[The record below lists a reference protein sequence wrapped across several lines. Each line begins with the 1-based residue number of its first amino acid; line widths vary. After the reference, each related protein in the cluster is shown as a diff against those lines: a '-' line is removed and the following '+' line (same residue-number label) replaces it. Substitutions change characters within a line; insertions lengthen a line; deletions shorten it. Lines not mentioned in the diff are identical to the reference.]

1 MKYSQSQAD
10 REIDR
15 ISDQYA
21 FNRHTIKAAMDDD
34 DMAYWFECFFKHEI
48 DLETG
53 KPVTKRSLEKQL
65 IQFNR
70 EISRRSSEALFIAEN
85 RLVKQDT
92 LSGQV
97 YYETFIDEPAD

>member
-10 REIDR
+10 PEIDR

-34 DMAYWFECFFKHEI
+34 DMAYLFECFFKHEI

-53 KPVTKRSLEKQL
+53 KSVTKRCLEQQL
-65 IQFNR
+65 IQLNR
-70 EISRRSSEALFIAEN
+70 ESSRRSSEALFIAEN
-85 RLVKQDT
+85 HLVKQDT
-92 LSGQV
+92 RSRSILLRNLPRGAS
-97 YYETFIDEPAD
+97 